1 MKVEI
6 KPKFQIVTPDEGYVL
21 TNYTVEQDIREY
33 DSFMSCYCPLD
44 CDHSHIR
51 EITVEEDTVLCDQRD
66 KAIENDNIK
75 KHTR

>member
-21 TNYTVEQDIREY
+21 TNYMSEQDIREY
-33 DSFMSCYCPLD
+33 DSFMNCYSPLD

-51 EITVEEDTVLCDQRD
+51 EITLEEDAVLRNERD
-66 KAIENDNIK
+66 KAIAYDTAKEHN
-75 KHTR
+75 R